1 MAAWPI
7 ACVQT
12 DVSLAQINAN
22 TNRVISHLEAE
33 AKVGT
38 KLVIFPECM
47 LTGYGFASPAEANL
61 HALTRGSDALNQVE
75 QACSRLNIHAC
86 LGFLESD
93 GNGRLFNTAVLTGP
107 PGHLGWYRKT
117 HLPWLGVDRWVT
129 PGNGPW
135 QVHDLGGLRVGMI
148 ICYDGS
154 FPESPRALAL
164 LGADLIILPTNWP
177 EGARTVIDHLVT
189 SRAVENHLYFA
200 ACNRIGTESGFRF
213 LGESRIVAPD
223 GSFLACSNDDSPAV
237 LRGSVDPN
245 RARKKH
251 LVRVPGGH
259 EIHRMADRRP
269 DLYGIL
275 ADPDL
280 KPAFPPSWIPP
291 RPDSH
296 FRE

>member
-12 DVSLAQINAN
+12 DVALAQIDHN
-22 TNRVISHLEAE
+22 TDVVIAHLETE
-33 AKVGT
+33 AKAGT
-38 KLVIFPECM
+38 RLVIFPECM
-47 LTGYGFASPAEANL
+47 LTGYGFPSPTEASR
-61 HALTRGSDALNQVE
+61 HALTRDSKPLERVAN
-75 QACSRLNIHAC
+75 ACSRMNIHAC
-86 LGFLESD
+86 LGFLETD
-93 GNGRLFNTAVLTGP
+93 PQGRLFNTAVLTGP
-107 PGHLGWYRKT
+107 TGHLGWYRKA

-129 PGNGPW
+129 PGDGPW
-135 QVHDLGGLRVGMI
+135 QVHDIGGLRVGMI

-154 FPESPRALAL
+154 FPEAPRALGL

-223 GSFLACSNDDSPAV
+223 GSFLAISKDDAPTV
-237 LRGSVDPN
+237 LRGPLDAS

-251 LVRVPGGH
+251 LVRVPGAH

-269 DLYGIL
+269 DLYEIL

-280 KPAFPPSWIPP
+280 RPAFPPSWTPP
-291 RPDSH
+291 RP
-296 FRE
+296 